1 MGPGRARGERDKRR
15 VHLTRQTTE
24 AGSQCPR
31 CHVTGQVAQRQ
42 PTGIVTIILI
52 VAACAATAVAWLT
65 RQREDVAVLRV
76 AAGYA
81 ASGPGAHA
89 MPAARVS
96 RGERNQDSR
105 TPHAAVEQRDA
116 GDGAHSEILE
126 PVVARICKDL
136 TLPKPRDERWAPRSP
151 QAIRA
156 FGHQDRIAGLDP
168 FSVPW

>member
-1 MGPGRARGERDKRR
+1 MATIAAQLDPVFQWDPDARAENGIRR

-76 AAGYA
+76 AVTLLVLA
-81 ASGPGAHA
+81 P
-89 MPAARVS
+89 MFWLRRVRS
-96 RGERNQDSR
+96 RGTCNACGASFERR
-105 TPHAAVEQRDA
+105 E
-116 GDGAHSEILE
+116 
-126 PVVARICKDL
+126 
-136 TLPKPRDERWAPRSP
+136 KP
-151 QAIRA
+151 
-156 FGHQDRIAGLDP
+156 G
-168 FSVPW
+168 